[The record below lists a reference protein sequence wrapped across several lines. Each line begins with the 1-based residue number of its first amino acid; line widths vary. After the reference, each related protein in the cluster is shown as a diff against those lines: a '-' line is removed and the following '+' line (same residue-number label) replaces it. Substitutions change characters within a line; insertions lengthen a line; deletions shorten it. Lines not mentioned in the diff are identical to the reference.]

1 MEGILRVGN
10 ENSILHCKVGI
21 KVCQIT
27 NFFNMAIQ
35 LKVPSIACS
44 GCADTITKAIK
55 NHESTANVQ
64 IDVEQK
70 IVTVETKASEDSIKQ
85 AIASAGHT
93 VE

>member
-1 MEGILRVGN
+1 
-10 ENSILHCKVGI
+10 
-21 KVCQIT
+21 
-27 NFFNMAIQ
+27 MAMQ

-55 NHESTANVQ
+55 DYDSEANVQ
-64 IDVEQK
+64 VNVEQK

-85 AIASAGHT
+85 VVTSAGHT